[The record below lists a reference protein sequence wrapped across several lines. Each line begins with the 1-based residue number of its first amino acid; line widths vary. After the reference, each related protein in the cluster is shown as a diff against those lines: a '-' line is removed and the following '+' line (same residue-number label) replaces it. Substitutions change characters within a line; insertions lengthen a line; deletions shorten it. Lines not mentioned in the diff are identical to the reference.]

1 MSTNQQNESRLI
13 GREYPGPDEDKIA
26 GNLINMLQDQMRR
39 MYPPGKKQLR
49 QVHAKMNGCAKAEF
63 TVNAD
68 IRPELKVGIFKEAKS
83 YPAWIRFSNGETHII
98 PDKKKDFRGFAIKVL
113 NVPGKKLDHNHPDI
127 PVHDFVLMNRKIFFS
142 KDIYQF
148 EKIIRVVT
156 TPHTLGSVPFK
167 LGVLLTNLPTL
178 MKALKGKIVIINPAE
193 RPYFSTT
200 PYRFGDE
207 TKAVKYAV
215 IPREENAAKLIS
227 PDTTSDDYLRVNL
240 AATLLKNELVYDF
253 CIQFQEDAEKMPIED
268 PSVEWSSPFEKIATI
283 RIPRQNIDTPDRL
296 ELGENMPFNPWHC
309 LAEHQPLGAF
319 NRVRKVI
326 YDAMYE
332 FRHSHNGV
340 QSPAPVA
347 GPDFFNDTN
356 Q

>member
-1 MSTNQQNESRLI
+1 
-13 GREYPGPDEDKIA
+13 
-26 GNLINMLQDQMRR
+26 
-39 MYPPGKKQLR
+39 
-49 QVHAKMNGCAKAEF
+49 
-63 TVNAD
+63 
-68 IRPELKVGIFKEAKS
+68 
-83 YPAWIRFSNGETHII
+83 
-98 PDKKKDFRGFAIKVL
+98 
-113 NVPGKKLDHNHPDI
+113 
-127 PVHDFVLMNRKIFFS
+127 MNRKIFFA

-148 EKIIRVVT
+148 EKIIRVIT
-156 TPHTLGSVPFK
+156 TPHTLSSLPFK
-167 LGVLLTNLPTL
+167 AGVLFSNLPTL
-178 MKALKGKIVIINPAE
+178 ILALKGKIAITNPAE
-193 RPYFSTT
+193 RSYFSTT

-215 IPREENAAKLIS
+215 IPREENTAKLVS

-268 PSVEWSSPFEKIATI
+268 PSVEWTSSFEKVGTI
-283 RIPRQNIDTPDRL
+283 RIPRQNIDTADRL
-296 ELGENMPFNPWHC
+296 ELGEIMPFNPWHC

-319 NRVRKVI
+319 NRVRKTI

-340 QSPAPVA
+340 QVPPLVA

>member
-1 MSTNQQNESRLI
+1 MKPQVALEL
-13 GREYPGPDEDKIA
+13 GKEYPGPDEDKIA
-26 GNLINMLQDQMRR
+26 NKLIDLLQDQMRR
-39 MYPPGKKQLR
+39 MYPPGKTQLR

-98 PDKKKDFRGFAIKVL
+98 PDKKKDFRGFAIKVM
-113 NVPGKKLDHNHPDI
+113 NVPGKKMDPNHPDV
-127 PVHDFVLMNRKIFFS
+127 PYHDFVLMNRKIFFS
-142 KDIYQF
+142 KNIYQF
-148 EKIIRVVT
+148 EKIIRALT
-156 TPHTLGSVPFK
+156 ARRTLSSVLFK
-167 LGVLLTNLPTL
+167 AGVIVTNLPTIIN
-178 MKALKGKIVIINPAE
+178 AVKGKIVITNPAE
-193 RPYFSTT
+193 RSYFSTT
-200 PYRFGDE
+200 PYRFGDKS
-207 TKAVKYAV
+207 KAVKYAV
-215 IPREENAAKLIS
+215 IPREENTAKLIN

-268 PSVEWSSPFEKIATI
+268 PSVEWTSPYEKVATI

-296 ELGENMPFNPWHC
+296 ELGEIMPFNTWHC
-309 LAEHQPLGAF
+309 LSEHQPLGSF

-326 YDAMYE
+326 YDAMYD
-332 FRHSHNGV
+332 FRHNHNGI
-340 QSPAPVA
+340 QTPVFEA

-356 Q
+356 K